1 MSKILAE
8 SDDANDAYVAVES
21 GPYKP
26 KVMVLLATYNGEL
39 WLEEQLQSI
48 LAQKDVDIQVLVGD
62 DVSKDGT
69 VSLLENKFE
78 GLASIKVAGWDN
90 SSGSAGANF
99 RRLYLAA
106 DVTEFD
112 FVALADQDDIW
123 LAQKLS
129 SAIERLNQS
138 GAVGYSSAV
147 KAFWPDGRS
156 KILSQNNTI
165 RTSDFLFE
173 GAGQGCTFL
182 IRAETFKKIQ
192 SFCQQHRA
200 EVESLHYH
208 DWLIYILIRA
218 WEMDWYFDT
227 QFGML
232 YRQHAGNEIG
242 SRGGYSAI
250 RKRLRLIRNGWYSKQ
265 VQAASFIYALAGGKD
280 GDALRL
286 TALLSDNAAS
296 ARRLR
301 LAYLVLKGGRRRL
314 VDRLV
319 LMIASI
325 FGWL

>member
-1 MSKILAE
+1 MSKILAGPG
-8 SDDANDAYVAVES
+8 DANNACVAVENVR
-21 GPYKP
+21 YKP
-26 KVMVLLATYNGEL
+26 KVLVLLATYNGEL

-48 LAQKDVDIQVLVGD
+48 LSQQDVDVQVLVGD

-69 VSLLENKFE
+69 VRLLENKFE
-78 GLASIKVAGWDN
+78 GRASIKLAGWTT

-106 DVTEFD
+106 DVTDFD

-129 SAIERLNQS
+129 SAVDRLKQS
-138 GAVGYSSAV
+138 AAVAYSSAV
-147 KAFWPDGRS
+147 EAFWPDGQT

-165 RTSDFLFE
+165 RAADFLFE

-182 IRAETFKKIQ
+182 IDAETFKKIQ
-192 SFCQQHRA
+192 SFCKQHPTA
-200 EVESLHYH
+200 VEALHYH
-208 DWLIYILIRA
+208 DWLIYILVRA
-218 WEMDWYFDT
+218 WEMDWYFDA

-232 YRQHAGNEIG
+232 YRQHGGNEIG

-250 RKRLRLIRNGWYSKQ
+250 RKRLRLIRNGWYLKQ
-265 VQAASFIYALAGGKD
+265 VDAASLIYSLAGGKD
-280 GDALRL
+280 RDALRL
-286 TALLSDNAAS
+286 MALLSDNAAS
-296 ARRLR
+296 NRRLR
-301 LAYLVLKGGRRRL
+301 LSYLLLKGGRRRL

-319 LMIASI
+319 LIISSM